1 MSALLNAIL
10 AATFISALY
19 AIIAIGFTLI
29 FGVGGI
35 LNFAH
40 GAFITVGAFG
50 AFLVS
55 SSAGL
60 DLPIVFGLIAGT
72 LAGAAIGGATYVGVI
87 RYVRTRPVTVLIL
100 TLVIGFFLMYVLNI
114 FSSEIMDVDPLQIPV
129 SPVIGSDS
137 LVNELVFF
145 IQASTLNDLFIFVTS
160 WILIGALF
168 YFVNYTRTG
177 RAIIAVSMS
186 DKGAALVGID
196 AEKINLITWVLAGAF
211 AGYAG
216 VLLAGSLGGGSW
228 LMAIEPPAPLV
239 LSFAIVILGG
249 LGSIKGSVVGAYIIG
264 FFETF
269 TVTFV
274 SSQLAGISSLVLL
287 LVFLLVKPEGLYG
300 REAAQ

>member
-1 MSALLNAIL
+1 MSQIVTALL

-40 GAFITVGAFG
+40 GAFITVGAFA
-50 AFLVS
+50 AFFVS
-55 SSAGL
+55 SSSGL
-60 DLPIVFGLIAGT
+60 GLPIIFGLLAAT
-72 LAGAAIGGATYVGVI
+72 LAGAAVGGVTYLGVI
-87 RYVRTRPVTVLIL
+87 RYVRTRPVTILIL
-100 TLVIGFFLMYVLNI
+100 TLVIGFFIMYALNI
-114 FSSEIMDVDPLQIPV
+114 FTDEIMGVDPLQIPV
-129 SPVIGSDS
+129 PPVIGTESAINGAIS
-137 LVNELVFF
+137 F
-145 IQASTLNDLFIFVTS
+145 IGPSTLNSLFIFTTS
-160 WILIGALF
+160 WLLIGALY
-168 YFVNYTRTG
+168 YFVNSTRTG
-177 RAIIAVSMS
+177 RAILAVSMS
-186 DKGAALVGID
+186 DKGAALVGIN

-216 VLLAGSLGGGSW
+216 VLLAGDLGGGSW

-274 SSQLAGISSLVLL
+274 SSQLAGISSLILL
-287 LVFLLVKPEGLYG
+287 LVFLLAKPEGLYG
-300 REAAQ
+300 REAAE

>member
-1 MSALLNAIL
+1 MSAIVDAIM

-50 AFLVS
+50 AFVVS
-55 SSAGL
+55 SGAGG
-60 DLPIVFGLIAGT
+60 DLPIVVGLLVGT
-72 LAGAAIGGATYVGVI
+72 LAGAAVGAATYLGVV
-87 RYVRTRPVTVLIL
+87 RYVRNRPVTVLIL
-100 TLVIGFFLMYVLNI
+100 TFVIGFFLMYALRI
-114 FSSEIMDVDPLQIPV
+114 FANDIMGVDPLQIPV
-129 SPVIGSDS
+129 SPVIDASDFY
-137 LVNELVFF
+137 NN
-145 IQASTLNDLFIFVTS
+145 IFIFVTS
-160 WILIGALF
+160 WILIGLLF
-168 YFVNYTRTG
+168 AFVNYTRTG

-186 DKGAALVGID
+186 DKGASLVGID
-196 AEKINLITWVLAGAF
+196 AEKINLITWTLAGGF

-228 LMAIEPPAPLV
+228 LMAIDPPAPLV

-269 TVTFV
+269 TVSFV

-287 LVFLLVKPEGLYG
+287 LVFLLVKPEGLFG
-300 REAAQ
+300 REAAE

>member
-1 MSALLNAIL
+1 MAAIVDAIL

-50 AFLVS
+50 AFVIS
-55 SSAGL
+55 SGSGF
-60 DLPIVFGLIAGT
+60 DLPIILGLLFGT
-72 LAGAAIGGATYVGVI
+72 FAGAAVGAVTYLGVI
-87 RYVRTRPVTVLIL
+87 RHVRKRPVTVLIL
-100 TLVIGFFLMYVLNI
+100 TFVIGFFVMYALRI
-114 FSSEIMDVDPLQIPV
+114 FADKIMGVNPLQIPV
-129 SPVIGSDS
+129 PPVIEASS
-137 LVNELVFF
+137 LY
-145 IQASTLNDLFIFVTS
+145 NDLFIFTTS
-160 WILIGALF
+160 WLLIGALF
-168 YFVNYTRTG
+168 WFVNYTRTG

-186 DKGAALVGID
+186 DKGASLVGID
-196 AEKINLITWVLAGAF
+196 AERINLITWTLAGAF

-228 LMAIEPPAPLV
+228 LMAIQPPAPLV

-264 FFETF
+264 TFETF

-274 SSQLAGISSLVLL
+274 DSQLAGISSLALL
-287 LVFLLVKPEGLYG
+287 VVFLLVKPEGLFG
-300 REAAQ
+300 RGSSA

>member
-1 MSALLNAIL
+1 MSAITSAIL
-10 AATFISALY
+10 TATFISALY

-40 GAFITVGAFG
+40 GAFITVGAFA
-50 AFLVS
+50 AFVIS
-55 SSAGL
+55 SGAGL
-60 DLPIVFGLIAGT
+60 DLPIVFGLLAGT
-72 LAGAAIGGATYVGVI
+72 VAGAAIGAATYLGV
-87 RYVRTRPVTVLIL
+87 VRHVRNRPVTVLIL
-100 TLVIGFFLMYVLNI
+100 TFIIGFFIMFALEI
-114 FSSEIMDVDPLQIPV
+114 FARHIMGVDPLEIPV
-129 SPVIGSDS
+129 SPVIGFDMFGVQS
-137 LVNELVFF
+137 
-145 IQASTLNDLFIFVTS
+145 STLNDVFIFVTS

-168 YFVNYTRTG
+168 VFVNYTRTG

-186 DKGAALVGID
+186 DKGASLVGIK
-196 AEKINLITWVLAGAF
+196 AEKINLITWTLAGAF

-228 LMAIEPPAPLV
+228 LMAIDPPAPLV

-274 SSQLAGISSLVLL
+274 PGGSQLAGISSLLL
-287 LVFLLVKPEGLYG
+287 LIVFLLVKPEGLFG
-300 REAAQ
+300 RESAT

>member
-1 MSALLNAIL
+1 MALTNVIL

-40 GAFITVGAFG
+40 GSFITIGAFT
-50 AFLVS
+50 AMYVS
-55 SSAGL
+55 SNAGF
-60 DLPIVFGLIAGT
+60 DLPIAVGLFAGT
-72 LAGAAIGGATYVGVI
+72 LVGAAVGAATYLGVV

-100 TLVIGFFLMYVLNI
+100 TFVIGFFIMYALRI
-114 FSSEIMDVDPLQIPV
+114 FANDIMGINALQIPV
-129 SPVIGSDS
+129 PPVIG
-137 LVNELVFF
+137 NEHFGVGG
-145 IQASTLNDLFIFVTS
+145 STLNDLFIFVSS
-160 WILIGALF
+160 WVLIGALMW
-168 YFVNYTRTG
+168 FVNFTRTG
-177 RAIIAVSMS
+177 RAIIAVSQS

-196 AEKINLITWVLAGAF
+196 AEKINIITWTVAGAF

-216 VLLAGSLGGGSW
+216 VLLAGTLGGGSW
-228 LMAIEPPAPLV
+228 LMSIEPPAPLV

-269 TVTFV
+269 TVSYV
-274 SSQLAGISSLVLL
+274 PGGSQLAGISSLVLL
-287 LVFLLVKPEGLYG
+287 IAFLLLKPEGLFG
-300 REAAQ
+300 REAAE